1 MIFPYHPLVSLT
13 VVAYSSLICHS
24 SSGVS
29 KELDADVVELP
40 YRGGAAS
47 LFVLLPR
54 DRRTGDELD
63 RMLQRLTPA
72 ALASAVGNLT
82 PSKVQLKFPKLKLES
97 SLRNE
102 LIEVGWFHNIV
113 R

>member
-1 MIFPYHPLVSLT
+1 M
-13 VVAYSSLICHS
+13 
-24 SSGVS
+24 
-29 KELDADVVELP
+29 VELP

-72 ALASAVGNLT
+72 ALASAVE
-82 PSKVQLKFPKLKLES
+82 KLES
-97 SLRNE
+97 SERILNLPKFKFEKGLSSE
-102 LIEVGWFHNIV
+102 LKEVS
-113 R
+113 